1 MALNLR
7 KKKKYY
13 LVPIISTKSISQTI
27 FIFSGKPW
35 IRKRHCMKIS
45 FLKVIL
51 IQKCDLN
58 SEIIESAMDGFCKT
72 HHLQN
77 LVKDPT
83 CFKNPAKPSCMD
95 LILLTNF
102 LKSFVK
108 SQTSETDLLDFHK
121 SILYCK
127 I

>member
-1 MALNLR
+1 
-7 KKKKYY
+7 
-13 LVPIISTKSISQTI
+13 
-27 FIFSGKPW
+27 
-35 IRKRHCMKIS
+35 MKIS

-108 SQTSETDLLDFHK
+108 SQTSETGLSDFHK
-121 SILYCK
+121 LILYCK